1 MNKNFPHLDD
11 TNFPILNNVDV
22 YKYKNNFDYTRWAPN
37 TSIKVCNVPWD
48 DSCYNK
54 VKFRND
60 EERNEWFNNLEGH
73 DEILLK
79 EFRILPD
86 GHIKLPIPFD
96 VMHKYNFIYVHF
108 PIASSDDEQIEY
120 ETDHGIRDY
129 FYFINDVDQLANNCS
144 DCLIK
149 LDYWTTYINDIDIS
163 YMMLKRGHA
172 PVACS
177 SVEDYLNDPINN
189 SKYLLADDVNFG
201 SARIT
206 SESKFAPIAGG
217 ELYVVLAT
225 TMDIGVFSQY
235 GIVKPLGE
243 QILPNYTDQEG
254 RNGKQVNPG
263 DIRYSELPM
272 DPHQYGSAF
281 DFSDL
286 KFTVNGAV
294 ATGGVP
300 NNIQLIAFRASD
312 YGFGVTSLWNKIK
325 TQCPQMLQN
334 IRAQFILPENYF
346 VKVEHATFLGYDFW
360 SVDQKQDLV
369 SILPEL
375 HLKKSDFNFDEKY
388 SDLAKL
394 YTFPYSYI
402 EASDNDNTTI
412 KIRIEDTS
420 KDTAIMSR
428 CSLVY
433 PSLKMQA
440 FFANVSG
447 TGSIDYEIRNIN
459 NHIENRSIFNN
470 SWQEMLFEYDIPTFA
485 IYIGGYDDFA
495 MRDWWKL
502 QQRQFENAQKYNM
515 DAQTVNTNAENT
527 FNSLNMQQ
535 TNSNRTA
542 STEYDIAKANNSTEK
557 INADTNTTAN
567 YNNSVAS
574 NNNIKTNS
582 DNQATNAAAEWNIE
596 KALQDASLTNSL
608 AQANRTNLW
617 NVKKLNGPNSTDG
630 IDYEGNPIPTTK
642 PYGVGDTGADAWLME
657 QTVNSNIEASRTVAS
672 NNLSAARAS
681 ASISTIAGLANL
693 ALTGPEVS
701 SGTYMIGAASNGL
714 QTMIDAQ
721 TASANIN
728 VSISKEKDVVDKSV
742 LALHA
747 KAANA
752 EILTKRTFD
761 TQSDYAKQGKKISQ
775 DAGDSKTQ
783 NAINLLNTTSSN
795 NQTTGNANAKRTYDS
810 EIANHDRTKTTDDA
824 NAKKRLDMLVANNNN
839 QRDSLAANCEY
850 SQNQEL
856 SNLQRKLNNTFTE
869 EANRYNEHMLDPV
882 IDYGKVNGD
891 SCMDAFKQRGVHVRI
906 KTQHPSEIEQV
917 GDQFLRY
924 GYKVN
929 CSWKLKD
936 INELNA
942 MPHFTYWEAEDLWIR
957 GGDIPERAEE
967 EIKNILYNGT
977 TVWSNPY
984 DIGRVSIYEN
994 K

>member
-48 DSCYNK
+48 SSCYNK
-54 VKFRND
+54 VKFSD
-60 EERNEWFNNLEGH
+60 DKERNEWFDNLEGH

-96 VMHKYNFIYVHF
+96 VMHRYNFIYVHF
-108 PIASSDDEQIEY
+108 PIASSDDEHIEY
-120 ETDHGIRDY
+120 ETDNGIRDY

-144 DCLIK
+144 DCTIE
-149 LDYWTTYINDIDIS
+149 LDYWTTYINDVDIS

-189 SKYLLADDVNFG
+189 SKYLLADDINFG

-217 ELYVVLAT
+217 ELYVILAT

-235 GIVKPLGE
+235 GTVKHLGE
-243 QILPNYTDQEG
+243 QIMPNYTDQEG
-254 RNGKQVNPG
+254 RNGKQANPG

-312 YGFGVTSLWNKIK
+312 YGFGLTSVWDKIK

-334 IRAQFILPENYF
+334 IKAQFILPENYF

-369 SILPEL
+369 SIMPEL
-375 HLKKSDFNFDEKY
+375 HLKKSDFNFDDKY

-394 YTFPYSYI
+394 YTFPYSYL

-440 FFANVSG
+440 FFANVGG
-447 TGSIDYEIRNIN
+447 TGAIDYEIRNIN
-459 NHIENRSIFNN
+459 NHIENRSILNN

-485 IYIGGYDDFA
+485 IYMAGYDDFA

-502 QQRQFENAQKYNM
+502 QQRQFYNAQEYNI

-535 TNSNRTA
+535 TNSNNTA
-542 STEYDIAKANNSTEK
+542 GTDYNIAIANNATEK
-557 INADTNTTAN
+557 TNADTNTSAN
-567 YNNSVAS
+567 YNNSIAS
-574 NNNIKTNS
+574 INTTSTNNLNSIANHQSNWDIKKLLDIALLNN
-582 DNQATNAAAEWNIE
+582 DLE
-596 KALQDASLTNSL
+596 KARSDKTYDLQ
-608 AQANRTNLW
+608 
-617 NVKKLNGPNSTDG
+617 KLVGGDPERKPSGPN
-630 IDYEGNPIPTTK
+630 N
-642 PYGVGDTGADAWLME
+642 VGDTGADAWLNAVGYH
-657 QTVNSNIEASRTVAS
+657 TDANTALAYSLINTASGALQIGA
-672 NNLSAARAS
+672 NYAAGTEIGAGLKGG
-681 ASISTIAGLANL
+681 AATINSISTPAAAFSDAVGIVASDVATAVTVSSLRTTTENNLDALYAKAVNAEKNSNDKFTNMFNHTRTNL
-693 ALTGPEVS
+693 ATS
-701 SGTYMIGAASNGL
+701 QKSGDTVTKN
-714 QTMIDAQ
+714 
-721 TASANIN
+721 
-728 VSISKEKDVVDKSV
+728 SV
-742 LALHA
+742 
-747 KAANA
+747 
-752 EILTKRTFD
+752 
-761 TQSDYAKQGKKISQ
+761 
-775 DAGDSKTQ
+775 
-783 NAINLLNTTSSN
+783 NLMTTNNSNTTNTDTS
-795 NQTTGNANAKRTYDS
+795 NAKRTNDA
-810 EIANHDRTKTTDDA
+810 ELNNHIRTKTTDDA
-824 NAKKRLDMLVANNNN
+824 NAKSRLDTQVAANNN
-839 QRDSLAANCEY
+839 QRDSLAANCTY
-850 SQNQEL
+850 NQSQEL

-869 EANRYNEHMLDPV
+869 EANRYREHVLDPV
-882 IDYGKVNGD
+882 IDYGKVSGE
-891 SCMDAFKQRGVHVRI
+891 SYMDAFKQRGVQIRI
-906 KTQHPSEIEQV
+906 KTQHPSEIEQA

-929 CSWKLKD
+929 CSWKLKN
-936 INELNA
+936 INELNV
-942 MPHFTYWEAEDLWIR
+942 MPHFTYWEASDIWMT
-957 GGDIPERAEE
+957 GKNIPEKAQE
-967 EIKNILYNGT
+967 EIKNILYSGT
-977 TVWSNPY
+977 TVWSNPD
-984 DIGRVSIYEN
+984 DIGMVSIYDN